1 MLTSSFHQCFPL
13 LGQGQAHLGAGSRA
27 LVCPSLPGWVC
38 SVGTFPACLPPH
50 PLPSPELLEGRER
63 PLFVLAQLF
72 LNCFASFLLFSFVVF
87 LFVCVA
93 VGPRAPGRMNF

>member
-1 MLTSSFHQCFPL
+1 MPSERVQQAASVPARVLSPALPQSS
-13 LGQGQAHLGAGSRA
+13 ARA
-27 LVCPSLPGWVC
+27 
-38 SVGTFPACLPPH
+38 
-50 PLPSPELLEGRER
+50 ER
-63 PLFVLAQLF
+63 PLAVLAQLT